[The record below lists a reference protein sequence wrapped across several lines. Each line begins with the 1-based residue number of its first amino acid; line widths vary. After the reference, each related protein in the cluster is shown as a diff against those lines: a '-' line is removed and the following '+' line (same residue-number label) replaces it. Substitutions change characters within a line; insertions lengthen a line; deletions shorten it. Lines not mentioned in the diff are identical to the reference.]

1 MSKKRKQE
9 VHSFSN
15 HLVTMVAVVLVLY
28 ITNLC
33 KNCITPTYHLRVWY
47 HLVCTYIMTYLFTYS
62 AEHMAT
68 VTGNLRHTHTHRS
81 ITLHRV
87 SHCVITLEL
96 CTSKLHPS
104 LWSGHFMH
112 WGIALTP
119 VCKNKHKKKH
129 KWSSIKSVT

>member
-1 MSKKRKQE
+1 MSKIWKQE

-33 KNCITPTYHLRVWY
+33 KNCMTPTYHLRVWY
-47 HLVCTYIMTYLFTYS
+47 HLVCTYIMTYLFTYN

-68 VTGNLRHTHTHRS
+68 VTGNLRHTHTQKYHFTPD
-81 ITLHRV
+81 ITLCNHIRA
-87 SHCVITLEL
+87 

-104 LWSGHFMH
+104 LWSGHFVH

-119 VCKNKHKKKH
+119 VCKNKQKK
-129 KWSSIKSVT
+129 T